1 MPAEPLKISP
11 TILSQTAS
19 VHDLYKSARIQ
30 EIEEAVIE
38 LEWNGF
44 AIDSDYFRSQA
55 TVAKRDLDACVARLR
70 GEMERVRYPA
80 LHPDDIWTSPK
91 QLVELLHDS
100 PNGLRLPP
108 SPFWFKGRVDV
119 EAGERKTDRVALEW
133 VASRCVGPHQ
143 SARGIVEGV
152 MELRRIS
159 SSLKYLTKLPQF
171 VGPDGF
177 VHPVCGPAGD
187 EDDRVGAIT
196 GRRAM
201 KNPEAMQIP
210 RDKRKDKYGIRRGF
224 VAPPGQVLVVR
235 DYTALEVVILAN
247 VFEWVFGDS
256 LLLELTAPGMD
267 IHAYNAKR
275 VFGDFLDW
283 KTPSG
288 RRIRDVGDL
297 AQFKEDPELAWYR
310 DAIKA
315 VWYKLQ
321 YGGTVHGF
329 STSLRDQNGEPVG
342 KTRAQEIVS
351 ALYEAVPAVPKWQ
364 ALVSA
369 ILRRHGGIC
378 ALDGRY
384 VDYSKLIARGNG
396 RKDDTD
402 WAFQSAVRGAQNL
415 PAQGTGAHISGV
427 AMVGLVNSP
436 ELKQLGGVLQLEIH
450 DELQCRGPADN
461 AKKIDG
467 VMKEIMES
475 AFPLK
480 NLRTSGGIGQTWMD
494 AK

>member
-1 MPAEPLKISP
+1 MP
-11 TILSQTAS
+11 S
-19 VHDLYKSARIQ
+19 VFETYKSARIQ
-30 EIEEAVIE
+30 EIEEAAIE
-38 LEWNGF
+38 MEFNGF

-55 TVAKRDLDACVARLR
+55 GIARGDLDSCLGKLR
-70 GEMERVRYPA
+70 GEVQRLGYDCVR
-80 LHPDDIWTSPK
+80 PDDIWASPK
-91 QLVELLHDS
+91 QLVGLLHDS
-100 PNGLRLPP
+100 ADGLQLPP

-119 EAGERKTDRVALEW
+119 DAGERKTDRTALEW
-133 VASRCVGPHQ
+133 VASRCVGPHAK
-143 SARGIVEGV
+143 ARGIVEGV
-152 MELRRIS
+152 MEFRRIG
-159 SSLKYLTKLPQF
+159 SSLKYLEKLPKF

-201 KNPEAMQIP
+201 KNPEAHQIP

-224 VAPPGQVLVVR
+224 VAPPGQLLVVR

-247 VFEWVFGDS
+247 VFEWLFNDTQ
-256 LLLELTAPGMD
+256 LLELTAPGMD

-283 KTPSG
+283 RTPSG
-288 RRIRDVGDL
+288 RRIRDVDDL
-297 AQFKEDPELAWYR
+297 SQFKEDPELAWYR

-321 YGGTVHGF
+321 YGGTIHGF
-329 STSLRDQNGEPVG
+329 STSLRDQNGNPVG
-342 KTRAQEIVS
+342 KQRAQEIVG

-364 ALVSA
+364 AYISA
-369 ILRRHGGIC
+369 ILREYGGIC
-378 ALDGRY
+378 ALDGRWVSY
-384 VDYSKLIARGNG
+384 EHLIAKGNG

-402 WAFQSAVRGAQNL
+402 WAFQAAVRGAQNL
-415 PAQGTGAHISGV
+415 PAQGTGAHICGV
-427 AMVGLVNSP
+427 AMADLVASP
-436 ELKQLGGVLQLEIH
+436 ELKKLGGLLQLEIH
-450 DELQCRGPADN
+450 DELQCRGPGDN
-461 AKKIDG
+461 AEKIDG
-467 VMKEIMES
+467 VMKEVMES

-494 AK
+494 CK